1 MAPLSEGDDK
11 ILESA
16 ANVIFE
22 ANPDVVITSFG
33 KGDIE
38 TDAYPVSTSGEMTT
52 MKQLLQLLENAKA
65 IKRQLDGMKQATS
78 KVAEEPEVKV
88 RKAPISLRV
97 YYSEGTLF
105 LPCPPPIGG
114 ICSRDA
120 PCSCAPHRN
129 IPGT

>member
-1 MAPLSEGDDK
+1 MDVTVTDDDLPWGRLHIDSVAPLSEGDDK

-52 MKQLLQLLENAKA
+52 MKQLLSVTGKCE
-65 IKRQLDGMKQATS
+65 S
-78 KVAEEPEVKV
+78 
-88 RKAPISLRV
+88 
-97 YYSEGTLF
+97 
-105 LPCPPPIGG
+105 
-114 ICSRDA
+114 
-120 PCSCAPHRN
+120 H
-129 IPGT
+129 